1 MGAIKESN
9 LTEKE
14 YDKKHGYMV
23 SNKGSNL
30 GFGGG
35 IMVIWAGAVVILG
48 YIMSY
53 SIPTQLIVIGTS
65 ILLIGILGVIGGRIA
80 KKGKRN
86 VGGIFLILAGIGAII
101 SCVVAFIV
109 YPSIFGIPT
118 TWLLPLGGILFL
130 LGGIINKLP
139 VEEKRKISEIPELE
153 SALELSLRDKV
164 EALITSPNTAK
175 KFYISVRNRN
185 SILVPDVKVQL
196 SGPPQ
201 VKIVD
206 ATKSYGSVGGF
217 SSRSARFTIL
227 AEKPGAFTLTATLQS
242 KVEDEIT
249 LPIELR
255 VKA

>member
-1 MGAIKESN
+1 
-9 LTEKE
+9 
-14 YDKKHGYMV
+14 
-23 SNKGSNL
+23 
-30 GFGGG
+30 
-35 IMVIWAGAVVILG
+35 
-48 YIMSY
+48 
-53 SIPTQLIVIGTS
+53 
-65 ILLIGILGVIGGRIA
+65 
-80 KKGKRN
+80 
-86 VGGIFLILAGIGAII
+86 
-101 SCVVAFIV
+101 
-109 YPSIFGIPT
+109 
-118 TWLLPLGGILFL
+118 LPLGGILFL

-139 VEEKRKISEIPELE
+139 VEEKLIVSEIPELE

-175 KFYISVRNRN
+175 NFYISVRNRN
-185 SILVPDVKVQL
+185 SIIVPDVKVQL

-227 AEKPGAFTLTATLQS
+227 AEETGAFTLTATLKS

-249 LPIELR
+249 LPIEIR